1 MKECP
6 ACRRCFRD
14 DFNNCPSDGD
24 VLTPSIVGDT
34 VLDGRYELERR
45 LGEGGMGIVFKA
57 RHVFLKTSY
66 AIKVILPDLVGN
78 DPMLVTRFRQEAMVS
93 ARIGH
98 KNIVNV
104 TDFGVVGGKMPY
116 LVMDLIKGKSLQ
128 DLLNEERRF
137 TSERALEFMS
147 ALCAGIGAAHKQ
159 GIVHRDLKP
168 LNVMVQDGL
177 PIGEAV
183 KILDFG
189 LAKIKSGELLGSFI
203 AAKTTGVMGS
213 PYYMAPEQWSDEE
226 PDPRADVYSLGVIL
240 FQMLS
245 GEVPFKGPTLPA
257 IMKKHL
263 TDPPPVFSTLGVNV
277 PQPIE
282 EVVRHAMAKN
292 RQYRISSVED
302 LISDLRAAALV
313 AYDSLA
319 RTQNQPGGDLL
330 SATAPLLE
338 GSTERLNNR
347 DSIGESFWGSE
358 GVTDSQRHMEDEADR
373 LTREFEEAQR
383 RADEARRRAEEASRK
398 RAEEEAARRRAEE
411 EAARKL
417 AEEEAARQHAQ
428 QMARKR
434 AEEEAARRRA
444 EEEAAR
450 KLVEETDRKR
460 AEEEEARK
468 RVAEEAA
475 RLAKEIVV
483 AQQRA
488 EEARLRADEEARKRT
503 EEQVARKRAEEEAQ
517 RLMLEVAEAQDRA
530 EQARLR
536 AEMESLKRAED
547 EERRRQAEEDED
559 RQRAEESVR
568 IHLEEETARRRA
580 DETTNRLAQEVS
592 EAQRRADEAGTRAEE
607 EARKRAEAE
616 IALKRAEEEA
626 RKLLLQVA
634 EVQRRSEERKR
645 SDEEENKGGVD
656 AKRRRPAKIVE
667 EVNQPEDYEP
677 VAVAE
682 VDEGTLAR
690 VPIQNLTPTPD
701 LPAARKKETA
711 SDQLVGDINFS
722 ETKRQAS
729 LRTQPISE
737 METSWQQIDGAP
749 ETSAVEPEPRKLT
762 TLVIVGV
769 AALAVVMLLGGAA
782 VIYTSGWLAKNP
794 IEQPQKPPEKAPG
807 PAEKAPGPENQ
818 ETAPKPELL
827 RIEGGAFEMGLK
839 DVPGKTPYDLGQYP
853 AHQVNVKSFWMD
865 RTEVTN
871 AEYADFVSASKY
883 GPPSYW
889 RSGKPPSGQER
900 WPVTNVSLADATA
913 FAEWR
918 SKRDGLKYRL
928 PTEEEWEYAARN
940 GSQNTLYPWGN
951 EWLDDRANVDAN
963 SLKPVASYPQ
973 GASRWG
979 VQDLIGNVWEW
990 TSTPAAPYPGN
1001 TLLSIEKGQMIIR
1014 GGAYSENSRGAD
1026 AISATRRS
1034 WVPPKAKEV
1043 ALGFRLVRD

>member
-24 VLTPSIVGDT
+24 ALTSSIAGDI

-45 LGEGGMGIVFKA
+45 LGEGGMGIVYKA
-57 RHVFLKTSY
+57 RHIFLKTSY

-177 PIGEAV
+177 PVAEAV

-263 TDPPPVFSTLGVNV
+263 SDPPPVFATLGVSV

-302 LISDLRAAALV
+302 LINDLRAAALL
-313 AYDSLA
+313 AYDAMA
-319 RTQNQPGGDLL
+319 RTQSQSGDLL

-338 GSTERLNNR
+338 GSTERINNR

-383 RADEARRRAEEASRK
+383 RADEARRRAQEAARK

-417 AEEEAARQHAQ
+417 AEEEEARQHAQ
-428 QMARKR
+428 QMARRR

-450 KLVEETDRKR
+450 KLAEETERKR

-530 EQARLR
+530 EQARIR
-536 AEMESLKRAED
+536 AEMESLKRTEE
-547 EERRRQAEEDED
+547 EERRRQAEELED
-559 RQRAEESVR
+559 RQRAEESVQ
-568 IHLEEETARRRA
+568 IHLEEEAARKRA
-580 DETTNRLAQEVS
+580 DETTDRLAQEVAA
-592 EAQRRADEAGTRAEE
+592 AQRRADEAGTRAED

-616 IALKRAEEEA
+616 IALKRAEDEA

-656 AKRRRPAKIVE
+656 AKRRRPDRTVD
-667 EVNQPEDYEP
+667 EVNQPKEYEP

-682 VDEGTLAR
+682 GDESTLVR
-690 VPIQNLTPTPD
+690 VPIQTLAPTPD
-701 LPAARKKETA
+701 LVAARKKETG
-711 SDQLVGDINFS
+711 SDQLVGDLNFS

-729 LRTQPISE
+729 LRTQPIAE
-737 METSWQQIDGAP
+737 MESSWQQIDAAV
-749 ETSAVEPEPRKLT
+749 ETSAVEPEPRKFT

-769 AALAVVMLLGGAA
+769 AALLVVILLGGAA
-782 VIYTSGWLAKNP
+782 VLYTSGWLAKKP
-794 IEQPQKPPEKAPG
+794 TEQPQKLPEKAPS
-807 PAEKAPGPENQ
+807 PAEKAPGPENH
-818 ETAPKPELL
+818 ETPPKPELVK
-827 RIEGGAFEMGLK
+827 IEGGTFEMGLK
-839 DVPGKTPYDLGQYP
+839 DVTGKTPYDLGQYP
-853 AHQVNVKSFWMD
+853 AHQVKVKSLWMD
-865 RTEVTN
+865 KTEVTN

-900 WPVTNVSLADATA
+900 WPVTNVSLADANA

-940 GSQNTLYPWGN
+940 GSQDTLYPWGN
-951 EWLDDRANVDAN
+951 QWLDDRANVDGN

-973 GASRWG
+973 GASRWD

-990 TSTPAAPYPGN
+990 TSTAAAPYPGN
-1001 TLLSIEKGQMIIR
+1001 TMLSIEKGQMIIR
-1014 GGAYSENSRGAD
+1014 GGGFSDNSHGAD
-1026 AISATRRS
+1026 AIMATRRS
-1034 WVPPKAKEV
+1034 WAPPKAKEV

>member
-6 ACRRCFRD
+6 VCRRCFRD
-14 DFNNCPSDGD
+14 DFNNCPNDGD
-24 VLTPSIVGDT
+24 ALTSSIKGDT

-57 RHVFLKTSY
+57 RHIFLKTSY

-263 TDPPPVFSTLGVNV
+263 SDPPPVFAALGVSV

-302 LISDLRAAALV
+302 LINDLRAAALL
-313 AYDSLA
+313 AYDSMA
-319 RTQNQPGGDLL
+319 CTQSQSGDLL

-338 GSTERLNNR
+338 GPTEQINIR

-358 GVTDSQRHMEDEADR
+358 GVTDSQRQMEDEADR

-383 RADEARRRAEEASRK
+383 RADEARRRAQEAARK

-417 AEEEAARQHAQ
+417 AEEEEARQHAQ

-434 AEEEAARRRA
+434 AEEEAARSRA
-444 EEEAAR
+444 EKEAAR
-450 KLVEETDRKR
+450 KLAEEAERQR

-475 RLAKEIVV
+475 RLAREVV
-483 AQQRA
+483 EAQQRA

-530 EQARLR
+530 EQARIR
-536 AEMESLKRAED
+536 AEMESLKRAE
-547 EERRRQAEEDED
+547 EEEKRRQAEEDED

-568 IHLEEETARRRA
+568 IQLEEEAARRRA
-580 DETTNRLAQEVS
+580 DETTDRLAQEVAA
-592 EAQRRADEAGTRAEE
+592 AQQRADEAGTRAEE

-656 AKRRRPAKIVE
+656 AKRPRPVRIPD

-677 VAVAE
+677 VAVVE
-682 VDEGTLAR
+682 VDERTLVR
-690 VPIQNLTPTPD
+690 VPIQNLVPTPD
-701 LPAARKKETA
+701 LPAARKKETG
-711 SDQLVGDINFS
+711 SDQLVGDLNFS
-722 ETKRQAS
+722 ETQRQAS
-729 LRTQPISE
+729 LRTQPIAE
-737 METSWQQIDGAP
+737 LEASWHQIDGAL
-749 ETSAVEPEPRKLT
+749 ETPAVEPEPRKLT
-762 TLVIVGV
+762 TLVIVGM
-769 AALAVVMLLGGAA
+769 AALAVVILIGGAA
-782 VIYTSGWLAKNP
+782 VLYTSGWFAKKPNEP
-794 IEQPQKPPEKAPG
+794 PQKPPEKAAS
-807 PAEKAPGPENQ
+807 PAEKGPSPENR
-818 ETAPKPELL
+818 ETPPKPEQVK
-827 RIEGGAFEMGLK
+827 IEGGTFEMGLK
-839 DVPGKTPYDLGQYP
+839 DVSGKTPYDLGQYP
-853 AHQVNVKSFWMD
+853 AHQVTVKSFWMD
-865 RTEVTN
+865 KTEVTN

-889 RSGKPPSGQER
+889 RGGKPPSGQER
-900 WPVTNVSLADATA
+900 WPVTNVSLADAGA

-928 PTEEEWEYAARN
+928 PTDEEWEYAARN

-951 EWLDDRANVDAN
+951 QWLDDRANVDAN
-963 SLKPVASYPQ
+963 SLRPVASYPQ
-973 GASRWG
+973 GSSRWG

-1001 TLLSIEKGQMIIR
+1001 TMLSIEKGQMIIR
-1014 GGAYSENSRGAD
+1014 GGGYSDNSHGAD
-1026 AISATRRS
+1026 AITATRRS
-1034 WVPPKAKEV
+1034 WAPPRAKEV
-1043 ALGFRLVRD
+1043 GLGFRLVRD